1 MISRRMMLWFVTPLA
16 LLASAVAAQETSGAS
31 PDTGE
36 VPRELVI
43 PAVIAAPFTGDLP
56 AIRAR
61 GTLRA
66 LVSFSRT
73 DFFLQGVRPRGI
85 MVELLDLYEK
95 RLNKGLKSRDRRI
108 SIKYVPVTFDRLI
121 PALLAGEG
129 DVAVGNLTVTAEREA
144 LVDFALPPRKNE
156 REAVDELVVAHS
168 EAPDLNSLEALSGRT
183 SSKAPKSS
191 AG

>member
-31 PDTGE
+31 PGTGE

-56 AIRAR
+56 EIRDR

-95 RLNKGLKSRDRRI
+95 RLNKGLKSSDRRI
-108 SIKYVPVTFDRLI
+108 SIKYVPVY
-121 PALLAGEG
+121 GE
-129 DVAVGNLTVTAEREA
+129 LMFR
-144 LVDFALPPRKNE
+144 PR
-156 REAVDELVVAHS
+156 
-168 EAPDLNSLEALSGRT
+168 LEADRDPDSGPAIESCPVARPLR
-183 SSKAPKSS
+183 SAPRRLRKV
-191 AG
+191 